1 MSTLL
6 STEIATKPAPL
17 WLVGASG
24 LLAGELMRLLEMHPA
39 LRLAGAVSRSS
50 GADLS
55 EMHPHLP
62 IDNVTTTAEEAAGQI
77 RESLQANAGEPHIV
91 VLGLPHGDSAAF
103 WCELRS
109 ALGEDAESVYVVDLS
124 ADYRLHD
131 RDVYAQWY
139 GREHADPEELAN
151 FTYGLVEWKRDEI
164 ASSKR
169 VAAPGCFATALQL
182 ATLPA
187 ARAGVLDAAQPWV
200 LNAITGSSG
209 SGNSPKPGT
218 HHPHRHGNL
227 WAYGLGGHRHEAEL
241 RQSLSAAGV
250 DPASLHFLPHSGPF
264 VRGIHLTAFLP
275 LASELT
281 QADARA
287 IYADAY
293 AGAAFIEI
301 VESGVPDL
309 RRVAGSNRV
318 ALSTNVRDGGLTVL
332 LTLDNVIKGGA
343 GQALQCL
350 NLMLGLPESLG
361 LPVAGLGVV

>member
-1 MSTLL
+1 MSAVTAD
-6 STEIATKPAPL
+6 IATRSAPL

-24 LLAGELMRLLEMHPA
+24 LLAGELMRLLEMHPV
-39 LRLAGAVSRSS
+39 LRLAGAVSRS
-50 GADLS
+50 GGTDVG
-55 EMHPHLP
+55 EMHPHLATGT
-62 IDNVTTTAEEAAGQI
+62 VTTTTGEAAGQI
-77 RESLQANAGEPHIV
+77 RESLQSNPEEPHV
-91 VLGLPHGDSAAF
+91 LVLGLPHGESAAF

-109 ALGEDAESVYVVDLS
+109 ELGPDADRVHVVDLS
-124 ADYRLHD
+124 ADYRLRD
-131 RDVYAQWY
+131 RDVYAHWY
-139 GREHADPEELAN
+139 GREHADPDELTN
-151 FTYGLVEWKRDEI
+151 FTYGLAEWKRDAI
-164 ASSKR
+164 ARSKR

-187 ARAGVLDAAQPWV
+187 ARAGVLDPSRPWV

-227 WAYGLGGHRHEAEL
+227 WAYGVGGHRHEAEL
-241 RQSLSAAGV
+241 RQSLSDAGIE
-250 DPASLHFLPHSGPF
+250 PTSLHFLPHSGPF

-275 LASELT
+275 LASELES
-281 QADARA
+281 ADARA
-287 IYADAY
+287 IYSDAY
-293 AGAAFIEI
+293 ECATFIEI

-318 ALSTNVRDGGLTVL
+318 ALSTHVQNGGLTVL

-350 NLMLGLPESLG
+350 NLMLGLPEPLG
-361 LPVAGLGVV
+361 LPQAGLGVV